1 MGLTNTSSS
10 LLHLSRKLSWLAA
23 VLAVLLLAAPSAL
36 AQQPDTTKAGMRNIE
51 LANVDVAPAA
61 VDTRGWLLMDP
72 DIRTELGGGVTNLY
86 NFKFDKAERQFRSLR
101 RRYEQ
106 HPLPYFMMGLS
117 AWWKIMP
124 TNVTTKQYDKV
135 FFAYMDTAT
144 TKAAALYDQDRKNY
158 EACFFLSAAYG
169 FSSRLHAERHD
180 WTRATVEAKRAL
192 SYLEK
197 SKEANGLSPEFL
209 FGQALFNYYA
219 VWIGEEYPWLRPVL
233 LFFPKGNK
241 ELGLLQLRNVADNAV
256 YTAPEAKFFMMKIL
270 TSEREGQ
277 TESAFPITRSLATDY
292 PDNPYFQRI
301 YAMQCFNRG
310 DFRECER
317 VSLDIMNKFNQ
328 GQTGYDGFS
337 GRYATYYL
345 GFIQQNKYKDMAKAK
360 AYFQRCIVFSETTD
374 QVKSGYYQYANL
386 NLANIAT
393 DENDLVAARRH
404 YQAVLASAARDSDIY
419 EEAQEFMQ
427 ANKRS
432 NSSKKADRNSRT
444 MVREGQ

>member
-1 MGLTNTSSS
+1 
-10 LLHLSRKLSWLAA
+10 
-23 VLAVLLLAAPSAL
+23 V
-36 AQQPDTTKAGMRNIE
+36 E
-51 LANVDVAPAA
+51 VAPAA
-61 VDTRGWLLMDP
+61 IDTRGWLLMDP
-72 DIRTELGGGVTNLY
+72 DIKLELGGGVANLY

-117 AWWKIMP
+117 AWWKILP
-124 TNVTTKQYDKV
+124 TNVTTKQYDKI

-144 TKAAALYDQDRKNY
+144 SKAEALYDQDHKNY
-158 EACFFLSAAYG
+158 EACFFLSAAYA

-180 WTRATVEAKRAL
+180 WPRATIEAKRAL
-192 SYLEK
+192 SYLNK
-197 SKEANGLSPEFL
+197 SRGANGLSPEFL

-219 VWIGEEYPWLRPVL
+219 VWIGEEFPWLRPVL
-233 LFFPKGNK
+233 LLFPKGNK

-256 YTAPEAKFFMMKIL
+256 YTAPEAKFFLVKSL

-277 TESAFPITRSLATDY
+277 TEAAFPVARSLAADY

-310 DFRECER
+310 AFRECER
-317 VSLDIMNKFNQ
+317 VSLDILDKLNR
-328 GQTGYDGFS
+328 GQVGYDGFS

-345 GFIQQNKYKDMAKAK
+345 GFIQEKKYKDIAKAK
-360 AYFQRCIVFSETTD
+360 AYYQRCIVFSESTD
-374 QVKSGYYQYANL
+374 QVKSGYYRYANL
-386 NLANIAT
+386 SLATIAT

-404 YQAVLASAARDSDIY
+404 YKAVLASADRDSEMY
-419 EEAQEFMQ
+419 QEAEEFMK

-432 NSSKKADRNSRT
+432 ALSKKAERNSRPV
-444 MVREGQ
+444 VREGK